1 MTTLRNTLRILALAA
16 VLASQP
22 ALADAPANDAFAS
35 RSDLGNA
42 STNFTG
48 TLAGATVEANEP
60 SGSVF
65 GDRSVWWSWTA
76 TNTTAVTLELLNAT
90 NTFSGDC
97 FAVFSGAVLDSLT
110 ELNFNLLDSLPH
122 RNLSFVAT
130 AGVQYQIR
138 VQGSADAAF
147 TFRLR
152 ATNAPVLLLTPQS
165 RTVSPGASV
174 LFAALAATATPP
186 AYQWRCN
193 GTNLPG
199 ETSPM
204 LALHEVTTNHS
215 GVYSVLVTNTG
226 GTAAI
231 AEATLLVSADD
242 QPILRTLDA
251 APGNRL
257 LIELNGA
264 LGRAYRIESS
274 TNLQH
279 WSAEEVLDGNG
290 SVLLNTNTISTF
302 LVSAVTN
309 RRFFRLRHYSEPNEE
324 CMLNLRQIWFT
335 KRMWAIDNRS
345 AGNAQPMPSNLT
357 PYFKGGLMGFCP
369 EGGSY
374 SFGSV
379 AQYPACSRIG
389 HWSELPR

>member
-1 MTTLRNTLRILALAA
+1 MTTLRNTFRILALAA
-16 VLASQP
+16 VLASQQ
-22 ALADAPANDAFAS
+22 ALADAPANDAFTS

-48 TLAGATVEANEP
+48 TLADATVEANEP
-60 SGSVF
+60 SGSGF

-76 TNTTAVTLELLNAT
+76 TNTTAVTLELLSAT

-97 FAVFSGAVLDSLT
+97 FAVFSGADIDSLT
-110 ELNFNLLDSLPH
+110 ELNFNLLDTLPH

-130 AGVQYQIR
+130 AGMQYQIR
-138 VQGSADAAF
+138 VLGSADAVF
-147 TFRLR
+147 TFRLI
-152 ATNAPVLLLTPQS
+152 ATNTPVLLLTPQS

-174 LFAALAATATPP
+174 LFATLAATATQPF
-186 AYQWRCN
+186 YQWRFN

-204 LALHEVTTNHS
+204 LALHDVTTNHS

-226 GTAAI
+226 GGAAV

-242 QPILRTLDA
+242 QPVLRMLEA

-279 WSAEEVLDGNG
+279 WSAEGVLGTFT
-290 SVLLNTNTISTF
+290 SVVIATNPVTPVQ
-302 LVSAVTN
+302 VSADTE
-309 RRFFRLRHYSEPNEE
+309 RKFIRLEHYSEPNEE

-335 KRMWAIDNRS
+335 KQMWAIDNRS
-345 AGNAQPMPSNLT
+345 AGSAQPMPSDLM
-357 PYFKGGLMGFCP
+357 PYFKDGLMGFCP
-369 EGGSY
+369 AGGSY
-374 SFGSV
+374 SFDSV